1 MFRLYYCIVFRDREI
16 DIRERLAHFGAPFP
30 PLGADFV
37 EAAMQNRDT
46 KPFPARPAYQIFV
59 FGLLFVTWMILS
71 GLFDPFHLTLGVIS
85 CGLVTIISADLL
97 FEHRDTPILFRFRQ
111 AGRLIAYLFWLLWQV
126 VLANYHILKLALGS
140 KERVQPQFVR
150 YKTSLESDFEKYLL
164 ANSITLT
171 PGTVTTKIMGDT
183 FYIHAID
190 DVSAAGLEG
199 EMERRIAHIFSSA
212 PKNSTSGPILKHDLR
227 SIFHRGRT
235 CPFLSL

>member
-1 MFRLYYCIVFRDREI
+1 LTFGKDLLI
-16 DIRERLAHFGAPFP
+16 LALP
-30 PLGADFV
+30 PPWGGDFV
-37 EAAMQNRDT
+37 EAAMQNRNT
-46 KPFPARPAYQIFV
+46 KPSPAWPAHQIFV

-71 GLFDPFHLTLGVIS
+71 GFFDPFHLTLGVIS

-126 VLANYHILKLALGS
+126 VLANYHILKLAMGS
-140 KERVQPQFVR
+140 KDRVQPQFVR
-150 YKTSLESDFEKYLL
+150 CKTSLKSDFEKYLL

-171 PGTVTTKIMGDT
+171 PGTVTTKIIGDT

-199 EMERRIAHIFSSA
+199 EMERRIAHIFSTA
-212 PKNSTSGPILKHDLR
+212 PKGSTSGE
-227 SIFHRGRT
+227 S
-235 CPFLSL
+235 